1 MLESLQKRL
10 SSTSYLIIIISFLF
24 LLDAFVLWFAIQLDH
39 DSTVERTKI
48 ILQKTAIS
56 LDERVKRT
64 YTASE
69 ATLRNLA
76 HSIREKGIGRIIT
89 SKEEWEHFR
98 SIAESLPDAGSL
110 WLFDSKAN
118 LLMDSTFYFSLPT

>member
-1 MLESLQKRL
+1 M
-10 SSTSYLIIIISFLF
+10 
-24 LLDAFVLWFAIQLDH
+24 
-39 DSTVERTKI
+39 
-48 ILQKTAIS
+48 
-56 LDERVKRT
+56 
-64 YTASE
+64 ASE

-76 HSIREKGIGRIIT
+76 HSIQEKGIGRIIT